1 MEVVHAHCAG
11 LDVHKDTVVACVRH
25 MTDGKV
31 TTTIKSFNTATQELL
46 ALSDWLSAENAT
58 HIAMEATG
66 VYWKPVWNILS
77 DGEFELVLGN
87 AAHIKNVPGRKTDV
101 KDAAWLA
108 DLMAHGLVSS
118 SFVPDQTTQEMRDLL
133 RTRKQLV
140 RERTSHTQRIQKTLE
155 CANIKLDSVVSNVVG
170 VSGRRMLEALIA
182 GQTDPKELAAMAHGR
197 LQATPADLEAALRG
211 RVTAHH
217 RFMLRLHLDQIDS
230 FDEAIARIDKEVKD
244 NDKNFR
250 AAVELLKSIPG
261 IGSLAAEVI
270 VSEIGIE
277 MNRFATAGNLVSWA
291 GLCPK
296 NDESAGKRRSNRLK
310 AGAPWLKTTLV
321 QCAWAAARS
330 KGTYLHAQYV
340 RIRARRGNQKAICA
354 VAASILTTV
363 YHMLKDG
370 TFYEDPGPDYFDKR
384 NKDQQANKLVN
395 RLQNLGFNVTI
406 QPAAA

>member
-25 MTDGKV
+25 RTDGKV
-31 TTTIKSFNTATQELL
+31 TTTIKTFNTATQELL

-87 AAHIKNVPGRKTDV
+87 AAHIKNVPGRKTGAPATGLCRWGGRPGSRRQVFVAGVEDRRQGCRMACRPDGSWMSQWQLRARSDDTG
-101 KDAAWLA
+101 DARSAQNPQA
-108 DLMAHGLVSS
+108 TCTGAHQSHAAHTKNVG
-118 SFVPDQTTQEMRDLL
+118 
-133 RTRKQLV
+133 V
-140 RERTSHTQRIQKTLE
+140 RQH
-155 CANIKLDSVVSNVVG
+155 KLDSVVSNVVG

-197 LQATPADLEAALRG
+197 FQATPAELEVALRG

-217 RFMLRLHLDQIDS
+217 RFMLKLHLDQIDS

-244 NDKNFR
+244 NDKNVR
-250 AAVELLKSIPG
+250 ATVELLKSIPG
-261 IGSLAAEVI
+261 VGSLAAAVI

-277 MNRFATAGNLVSWA
+277 INRFATVGNLVSWA
-291 GLCPK
+291 GLCPR

-321 QCAWAAARS
+321 QCAWGAARS
-330 KGTYLHAQYV
+330 KGTYLHAQDV
-340 RIRARRGNQKAICA
+340 RIRARRGNQKSALRKKLGKSLFCGDFE
-354 VAASILTTV
+354 IL
-363 YHMLKDG
+363 
-370 TFYEDPGPDYFDKR
+370 
-384 NKDQQANKLVN
+384 
-395 RLQNLGFNVTI
+395 
-406 QPAAA
+406 